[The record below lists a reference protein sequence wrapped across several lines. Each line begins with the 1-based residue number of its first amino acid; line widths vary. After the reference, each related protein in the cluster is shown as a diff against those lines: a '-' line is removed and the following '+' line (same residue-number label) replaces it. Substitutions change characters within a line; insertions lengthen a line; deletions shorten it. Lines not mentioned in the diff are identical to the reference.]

1 MTALDRATARE
12 LLRAAQQARRLA
24 YAPYSRFQVGAAVL
38 ADDGRVFTGCNVEC
52 GSYGLSHCAERV
64 AIHKAVS
71 EGVRRVVAVA
81 VAGPGRRELTPC
93 GACRQVMAE
102 FGTSF
107 VVVPRAG
114 GVRVYALK
122 DLLPRAFL
130 RPQGYR

>member
-1 MTALDRATARE
+1 MTGLDRATARD
-12 LLRAAQQARRLA
+12 LLRAAQRARARA
-24 YAPYSRFQVGAAVL
+24 YAPYSRFRVGAAVL

-64 AIHKAVS
+64 AIHKAIS

-81 VAGPGRRELTPC
+81 VVGPGGKELTPC

-102 FGTSF
+102 FGTAF
-107 VVVPRAG
+107 VVVPRARG
-114 GVRVYALK
+114 FRVYAFT

-130 RPQGYR
+130 RPQDYK